1 MGVGA
6 GLYWGGVNM
15 GNATS
20 AVARGMQIY
29 ASYLSSSAANA
40 GRKGGL
46 LRQLQ
51 DRIFQAN
58 SLGLE
63 LKNIDKQIAT
73 QRLRVATAQKEIA
86 NQEKALDQVSGR
98 RGTHASSGTGADGG
112 QITAVQAFLRTKYTN
127 TELYGWLEGQT
138 KSLYQQSYNLAYDL
152 AKRAE
157 TAFRFERPQ
166 TSAAAEYVRMGY
178 WTNARDGLL
187 AGEQLFL
194 GLKRLEAAYQGTG
207 TPLRPR
213 LLWHS

>member
-20 AVARGMQIY
+20 AVARGMQVY
-29 ASYLSSSAANA
+29 ASYLSSSGANA

-73 QRLRVATAQKEIA
+73 QKLRLVTAQQEIT
-86 NQEKALDQVSGR
+86 NQAKSLEQ
-98 RGTHASSGTGADGG
+98 ASSTFTGE
-112 QITAVQAFLRTKYTN
+112 TN
-127 TELYGWLEGQT
+127 
-138 KSLYQQSYNLAYDL
+138 
-152 AKRAE
+152 
-157 TAFRFERPQ
+157 
-166 TSAAAEYVRMGY
+166 
-178 WTNARDGLL
+178 
-187 AGEQLFL
+187 
-194 GLKRLEAAYQGTG
+194 
-207 TPLRPR
+207 
-213 LLWHS
+213 